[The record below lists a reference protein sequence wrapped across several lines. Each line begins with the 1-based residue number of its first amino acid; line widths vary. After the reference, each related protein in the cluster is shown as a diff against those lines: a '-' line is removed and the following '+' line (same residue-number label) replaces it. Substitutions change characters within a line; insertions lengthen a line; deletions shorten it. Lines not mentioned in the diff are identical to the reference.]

1 MNEND
6 DDIHKRQLHLEDS
19 EFEACVE
26 KFIDEEKP
34 DPLILKQIQSLRIT
48 WENSDIDTEIQSTNT
63 SIEHNYYISGT
74 LKIVGEYIT
83 MKLMTK
89 CTWTGSDSLNRMHF
103 ELQSNFTLTPKSQWK
118 RLRKD
123 QTEESTKTKSK
134 TEDKIR
140 SKMMKRIKS
149 DPIISKHL
157 DTASSLLCDAYIQ
170 FKQCETNQSNLEEL
184 EERVYVSEDTLAA
197 IHQSFFPQSD
207 SPIFVM
213 EFLLN
218 MPYLSTTDFKSSSSS
233 SDENRRKRLAQRVI
247 LRLLEE
253 CMIDECTKE
262 EENDLLSDL
271 CISQEYDEDDIS
283 HRNQRLKQSRE

>member
-1 MNEND
+1 MNENND
-6 DDIHKRQLHLEDS
+6 VIQKRQLNLEDS

-34 DPLILKQIQSLRIT
+34 DPLILKQIQSLCIT
-48 WENSDIDTEIQSTNT
+48 WENSALDTESQNSKEST
-63 SIEHNYYISGT
+63 EREYYINGT
-74 LKIVGEYIT
+74 IKIVGEYIT
-83 MKLMTK
+83 LKLRAK

-103 ELQSNFTLTPKSQWK
+103 ELESDFTLTPKSQWK
-118 RLRKD
+118 RLGIDRV
-123 QTEESTKTKSK
+123 EEGRETKSK

-149 DPIISKHL
+149 DPVISKHL

-218 MPYLSTTDFKSSSSS
+218 MPYLSTTDLKSSPSSI
-233 SDENRRKRLAQRVI
+233 DENRRKRLAQRVI

-271 CISQEYDEDDIS
+271 CISQECDEDDIS